1 MTMPMYSDMSNM
13 SRKGLFVPAMNPEMS
28 PSQMKYGQTFGMI
41 MPPIPG
47 ATLSN
52 AQNDVAQDKI
62 LKDQNFLS
70 SDDKLYEG
78 IIYHGLS
85 MKNIFAECQ
94 FSEKLLG
101 SYIFRAIKKIVFD
114 PNTTIFEDSIKSNTS
129 NNTTSNN
136 NFGIKESEI
145 VEKNIIDIIQDNGKV
160 PIMPDTSDIFKKV
173 MENQKKI
180 NGTKTVINNQ

>member
-1 MTMPMYSDMSNM
+1 MYSDMSNM
-13 SRKGLFVPAMNPEMS
+13 ARKGFFVPAMNPVMS
-28 PSQMKYGQTFGMI
+28 PSQIKYGQSFGMM

-47 ATLSN
+47 TVLSN
-52 AQNDVAQDKI
+52 TQTEVAQDKI

-85 MKNIFAECQ
+85 LKNIFAECQ

-101 SYIFRAIKKIVFD
+101 SYLFRAIKKNVFD
-114 PNTTIFEDSIKSNTS
+114 PNTVIFDDSIKTNSTNSNCS
-129 NNTTSNN
+129 NNN
-136 NFGIKESEI
+136 NFGIKEIEI
-145 VEKNIIDIIQDNGKV
+145 VENNIIDIIQDNGKV

-173 MENQKKI
+173 MENKNKR
-180 NGTKTVINNQ
+180 NGKPNSNNL